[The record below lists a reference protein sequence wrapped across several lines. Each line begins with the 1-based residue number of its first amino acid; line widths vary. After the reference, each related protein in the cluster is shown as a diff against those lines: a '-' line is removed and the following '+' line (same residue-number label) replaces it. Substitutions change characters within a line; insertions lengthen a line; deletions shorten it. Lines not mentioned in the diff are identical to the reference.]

1 MPIHVS
7 PIGQRRNSHPRAS
20 LREHEQRF
28 APLEI
33 AVGQRECFMQREGFF
48 VRAFVKVALP
58 MRAQS
63 VGAFVAEKN
72 SAAQWA
78 LGVGVAVTEME
89 IGTIATRLRHIQVCS
104 MWVSSI
110 RTRLQQM

>member
-1 MPIHVS
+1 
-7 PIGQRRNSHPRAS
+7 
-20 LREHEQRF
+20 
-28 APLEI
+28 
-33 AVGQRECFMQREGFF
+33 MQREGFF

-89 IGTIATRLRHIQVCS
+89 IGTIATRLRRGDFIDAQWS
-104 MWVSSI
+104 FDGQRAQWVSCARRAERIDAANHERCFKAREIHAMSVLFEAA
-110 RTRLQQM
+110 TRA